1 MDIISPA
8 QHAALSGAHGWPA
21 EPVPDRTEA
30 PRRLIGAIRRHW
42 IACGALFLVIF
53 GAVALYTFTR
63 TRLYSATAGMV
74 VNSRELNIAEKD
86 KEVLPGLPTNQGA
99 PDTEVEILRSTAVA
113 TATVRALDLV
123 HHPLFAKAIVKLP
136 PEAQMSAA
144 TAMLKADVKI
154 SRPGESNVVSIAY
167 VSPDP
172 VLAKAVADQIGR
184 QYLAIKAASRRQ
196 AVGTVDAGL
205 GREIEDLRV
214 RLETAEADVA
224 RYKTANNLLSADGV
238 TLTEQE
244 LSLYKQ
250 QDATARAVQ
259 AQENARLRTARSQ
272 LARGS
277 QGDDV
282 GAALQSPVIQQ
293 LRTQR
298 AETTARLAELQAKYQ
313 PGHPDLVKA
322 RDQVADIDQ
331 AIRAETRRVISNL
344 DANARVAAD
353 SAANARATAYA
364 TSGTLAVNNA
374 ASVRLNELQRKA
386 DGLKES
392 YQTLLGRRNSIRS
405 QALVAGDDAQLFSPA
420 LLPLSPSSPNR
431 PLMLAIGLVLAAIA
445 AGALLWLLEALDRG
459 IAGSRGVEAGLGLP
473 NLALLPHVATI
484 ARADEAHIAPIDFA
498 IQRPLSLY
506 AEALRAI
513 RLAVIGGH
521 PNQHPI
527 WVGVTSACAG
537 EGKTTLAVSLA
548 RASAQAGSRVL
559 LVDADLRRPAVARL
573 MGLRPAAGLV
583 ELLEGRIA
591 LDAALIEDDASGL
604 MILPIRQPRDIGGE
618 LFDQARFDR
627 LISACRDRFDLVIVD
642 AAPALVA
649 ADARQLLRLM
659 DDVLMAVQWRKTP
672 RPTAIAALR
681 RLRAAGIEPLG
692 AVLTQVD
699 MKALARSGEAEA
711 DYALQT
717 YGALQ
722 A

>member
-1 MDIISPA
+1 
-8 QHAALSGAHGWPA
+8 
-21 EPVPDRTEA
+21 
-30 PRRLIGAIRRHW
+30 
-42 IACGALFLVIF
+42 
-53 GAVALYTFTR
+53 
-63 TRLYSATAGMV
+63 
-74 VNSRELNIAEKD
+74 
-86 KEVLPGLPTNQGA
+86 
-99 PDTEVEILRSTAVA
+99 
-113 TATVRALDLV
+113 
-123 HHPLFAKAIVKLP
+123 
-136 PEAQMSAA
+136 
-144 TAMLKADVKI
+144 
-154 SRPGESNVVSIAY
+154 
-167 VSPDP
+167 
-172 VLAKAVADQIGR
+172 
-184 QYLAIKAASRRQ
+184 
-196 AVGTVDAGL
+196 
-205 GREIEDLRV
+205 
-214 RLETAEADVA
+214 
-224 RYKTANNLLSADGV
+224 V

-527 WVGVTSACAG
+527 WVGVTSACAD
-537 EGKTTLAVSLA
+537 A
-548 RASAQAGSRVL
+548 RAGSRVL